1 MEDIMHKMLKEEIL
15 HAILK
20 DGNSVYELV
29 DVLRWALKKAK
40 ALQDMQNESEL
51 NALENQSNEC

>member
-1 MEDIMHKMLKEEIL
+1 MKYLKEEIL

-20 DGNSVYELV
+20 DGNNIDELV
-29 DVLRWALKKAK
+29 DVLKWALKKAE
-40 ALQDMQNESEL
+40 ALQDMQNDSEL